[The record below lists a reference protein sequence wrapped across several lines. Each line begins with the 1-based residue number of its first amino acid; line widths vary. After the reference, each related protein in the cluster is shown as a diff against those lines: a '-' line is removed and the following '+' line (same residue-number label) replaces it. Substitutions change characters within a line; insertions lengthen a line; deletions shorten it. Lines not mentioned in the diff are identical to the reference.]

1 VLAVDDSALTSYSQT
16 IHSYCNVPS
25 YGLVGAAPAQLVQV
39 RAAVAAHQRVL
50 YLLSTDPT
58 KIHFAGS
65 PPAAPFSEVTTTRW
79 PSVLHGPP
87 TAVDHEH
94 VAVYLA
100 TVRSDGL
107 AEPVTAAG

>member
-1 VLAVDDSALTSYSQT
+1 
-16 IHSYCNVPS
+16 VPS
-25 YGLVGAAPAQLVQV
+25 YALIDAQPAQLAPV
-39 RAAVAAHQRVL
+39 RVAVAAHHRVL

-87 TAVDHEH
+87 TTVDHES

-100 TVRSDGL
+100 KVRADGL
-107 AEPVTAAG
+107 AEAVTAPG